1 MGEGMGLRDKK
12 EKIMIF
18 LGGIRKNY
26 RLRKFRYEW
35 FRMNRDNKTIAM
47 SVFDKNLVRVGK
59 YSYGELNITT
69 FSDNHKLFIGNYV
82 SIAQHV
88 SFLLD
93 VEHPLNHISTFP
105 FKVKITG
112 TKQREAFAKG
122 DIIVEDDVWIGYGVT
137 VMSGV
142 TIGQGAVIAAGAVVT
157 KDVPPYAIAGGVPA
171 KVIRYRFGEEMIRE
185 LLKVDYVRLTE
196 EMVKRHLEELYEELV
211 TPDQL
216 DWMPKKS

>member
-1 MGEGMGLRDKK
+1 MVKKYFNLYLKKRKWRGRNSENRTRVMNDFNLDLVQAGRYTYGGLNVYTYNTKS
-12 EKIMIF
+12 
-18 LGGIRKNY
+18 
-26 RLRKFRYEW
+26 RLY
-35 FRMNRDNKTIAM
+35 
-47 SVFDKNLVRVGK
+47 
-59 YSYGELNITT
+59 
-69 FSDNHKLFIGNYV
+69 IGNYC
-82 SIAQHV
+82 SIAPDTV
-88 SFLLD
+88 FLLSAD
-93 VEHPLNHISTFP
+93 HYTNRISTFP
-105 FKVKITG
+105 FRNNFLG
-112 TKQREAFAKG
+112 ESNEAVSGG

-185 LLKVDYVRLTE
+185 LLKVDYGRLTE

-216 DWMPKKS
+216 SWMPKKS